1 MWVREAGSRFTI
13 SHFHFFTV
21 KHFHALTLSPR
32 WARGTGP
39 LFTTSHFN
47 FHFLTFTFS
56 LSLSDSYFHC
66 HPGEPEKL
74 APLRLVASW
83 LLSSFPGW
91 TSFSKGNLQNVKCHQ
106 TGWQCCQFWLP
117 NFFRSLSYAT
127 TSESSTTSPPP
138 HPPCIIIIKW
148 YNMLPSNTVQISSF
162 PFCNLYLVG
171 QIETL

>member
-1 MWVREAGSRFTI
+1 MWVREASSRFTI

-91 TSFSKGNLQNVKCHQ
+91 TSYSKGNLQNGKC
-106 TGWQCCQFWLP
+106 
-117 NFFRSLSYAT
+117 RMS
-127 TSESSTTSPPP
+127 
-138 HPPCIIIIKW
+138 
-148 YNMLPSNTVQISSF
+148 SNTWYLGDNVVSSDYPTF
-162 PFCNLYLVG
+162 SDLWAMPQLPKVLQLHHPHILPASSSSSDTICCLPIQSRYLLFYFV
-171 QIETL
+171 IYIL